1 MYDKVKILV
10 ADDEEMNRELL
21 VAVLE
26 DLGEVVTA
34 ENGRLALREIEKSPD
49 FDLVL
54 LDLHMPEMDGFETL
68 KVLKKHLS
76 WREIPVIIVTTSKAD
91 VTGTL
96 ALGANDFV
104 AKPYRR
110 EELRLRAMNQ
120 LKSKKLHDL
129 YKDLSGHLEAE
140 VLRKTAALREALTV
154 AQEAEYEITLRL
166 GRAAEFRDMETGL
179 HTRRISEMSELLG
192 QIAGL
197 PPEDCE
203 LLRYASPLHDVGKV
217 GIPDRILL
225 KPGKLTRE
233 EMDIMRLH
241 TVIGGR
247 ILIDAKSYPSLEM
260 GHVIAMQHHEKW
272 DGTGYPNGMAG
283 EAIHIFARI
292 VSIVDVYDALS
303 SERPYKPPFSGE
315 KTLEIMSEG
324 KGSFFDPV
332 LLDHFINHVDAFA
345 RIRENL
351 KDQEQEPDSEL
362 GALAFLA

>member
-1 MYDKVKILV
+1 MYDKVKILIV
-10 ADDEEMNRELL
+10 DDEEMNRELL
-21 VAVLE
+21 VALLE
-26 DLGEVVTA
+26 DLGQVVTA
-34 ENGRLALREIEKSPD
+34 GNGRIALLEIEKSPD

-68 KVLKKHLS
+68 RALKKHLT
-76 WREIPVIIVTTSKAD
+76 WREIPVIIVTTSRAD
-91 VTGTL
+91 VKETL
-96 ALGANDFV
+96 AIGANDFV
-104 AKPYRR
+104 AKPYDC

-120 LKSKKLHDL
+120 LKSKKLQDL

-140 VLRKTAALREALTV
+140 VVRKMADLRKALAI

-192 QIAGL
+192 RLAGL
-197 PPEDCE
+197 PQEDCE

-247 ILIDAKSYPSLEM
+247 ILSNAKSYPSLDI
-260 GHVIAMQHHEKW
+260 GHIIALQHHEKW
-272 DGTGYPNGMAG
+272 DGTGYPNGVAG

-303 SERPYKPPFSGE
+303 SERPYKPPFSKE
-315 KTLEIMSEG
+315 KTLETMSEG
-324 KGSFFDPV
+324 KGTFFDPT
-332 LLDHFINHVDAFA
+332 LLDHFINHIDAFA
-345 RIRENL
+345 GIRENL
-351 KDQEQEPDSEL
+351 KDQEPEPDSEL
-362 GALAFLA
+362 GALALLA